1 MTLPTALA
9 MLIPVTREGSLAHG
23 LAFFSASIAGGIDL
37 SVGQAV
43 SSCGKEG
50 RLEVQGEKLLQEL
63 ISHEQA
69 LLAKLEA
76 AKQAAQELLG
86 QAEVEAQAIAA
97 EIDKQIARLTA
108 EQTAQTRRQAE
119 EVRLASL
126 AKVEAEVARLE
137 ARSQGRLDEA
147 VKLVLERV
155 LP

>member
-1 MTLPTALA
+1 M
-9 MLIPVTREGSLAHG
+9 
-23 LAFFSASIAGGIDL
+23 
-37 SVGQAV
+37 
-43 SSCGKEG
+43 
-50 RLEVQGEKLLQEL
+50 EVQGEKLLQEL

-69 LLAKLEA
+69 LLAKVEA
-76 AKQAAQELLG
+76 AKQEAQELLG
-86 QAEVEAQAIAA
+86 QAEVEAQAIAS
-97 EIDKQIARLTA
+97 EIDRQIAQLTA
-108 EQTAQTRRQAE
+108 EQAAQTRRQAE